1 MMTYCGSDLLLNISW
16 FGSSRIS
23 VDSTLYPGWYDLIF
37 KETWHFI
44 PEPLLGYVRYVP
56 TREYRRF
63 RSFLDYIRNFAGGM
77 VKESKVQGD
86 GKDIMSVLLRA
97 NESTDLKNKMAD
109 NEVIDQISFVEPYS
123 NNR

>member
-1 MMTYCGSDLLLNISW
+1 MTYCGSDFLLNISW